1 MANNWNVNSKLLE
14 GCALYV
20 IFSTF
25 AARRLRLKSSSL
37 HMSLCGNISI
47 DDCSRE
53 LFKPSKDSASLW
65 ICNEKNFGFWILC
78 EWRHKWSS
86 FGPFWSISS
95 GHRHKPRDGSF
106 SLNTLALGCFWGFSK
121 KKHLNAR
128 GFSREYLR
136 SCMGYEPGRSVKRCG
151 KCSSLH
157 SKKNFLLGGCGFF
170 VSNVINGGLLG
181 HLAHFAWPW
190 VPTVRWWYFAEVF
203 IGN

>member
-121 KKHLNAR
+121 KKTPKRAWLFA
-128 GFSREYLR
+128 GISPLLYGLR
-136 SCMGYEPGRSVKRCG
+136 TWSKRQ
-151 KCSSLH
+151 KM
-157 SKKNFLLGGCGFF
+157 
-170 VSNVINGGLLG
+170 
-181 HLAHFAWPW
+181 
-190 VPTVRWWYFAEVF
+190 RQVF
-203 IGN
+203 